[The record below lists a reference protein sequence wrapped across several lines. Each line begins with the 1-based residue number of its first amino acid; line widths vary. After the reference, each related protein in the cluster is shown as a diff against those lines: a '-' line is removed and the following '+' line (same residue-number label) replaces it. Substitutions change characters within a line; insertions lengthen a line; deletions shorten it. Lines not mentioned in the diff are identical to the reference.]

1 MSVKRMQYQSVRIV
15 LSLLFLFGCARV
27 NLTSKDPI
35 KLDVT
40 MRVDIYQH
48 VAQDANAI
56 EDMISAPAGNKTVS
70 SDKTSWLVL
79 GVSEAFAQE
88 EGAFPASVQA
98 AIDARKSRRPELVA
112 LEAEGVVGENA
123 KGYIEI
129 RDRAAADS
137 ATQALVSDENQD
149 RRVIYDHVAKK
160 NNTDTADT
168 GVVFAERIQKDA
180 LSGTPIQDASGTW
193 MKK

>member
-1 MSVKRMQYQSVRIV
+1 MRFNQMQYQSVRIAV
-15 LSLLFLFGCARV
+15 SLLFLFGCARV

-88 EGAFPASVQA
+88 EGAFPAPVQA
-98 AIDARKSRRPELVA
+98 AIDARKSRRPELVSR
-112 LEAEGVVGENA
+112 ESDGVVGENA
-123 KGYIEI
+123 RGYVEI

-137 ATQALVSDENQD
+137 ATEALVSDENKD
-149 RRVIYDHVAKK
+149 RRVIYDHVAQK
-160 NNTDTADT
+160 NNTDSAET

-180 LSGTPIQDASGTW
+180 VSGTPVQDPSGTW
-193 MKK
+193 MIK